1 LTADILSGDRK
12 TPGITELAVDFIFD
26 SLKTA
31 FVLILS
37 WDPEV
42 YKTVWTS
49 LYVSLIAI
57 VFSTVAGVPA
67 GMAIGLGQFPGR
79 RAVITLLNTLMA
91 LPTVVIGLVVYGFFS
106 RSGPMG
112 QFGLLFTPAA
122 MVVGQIILATPI
134 IANYT
139 LGALSA
145 SDSRIMPTALTLGAS
160 TSRGALLLMQE
171 IRFGVMAAIIAG
183 FGRIIAEV
191 GVAMMLGGNIR
202 GYTRTMTTAIA
213 LETSKGEFAFGL
225 ALGIFLLSV
234 ALLINMFLNFL
245 QQR

>member
-1 LTADILSGDRK
+1 
-12 TPGITELAVDFIFD
+12 VDFIFD

-106 RSGPMG
+106 RSGPLG
-112 QFGLLFTPAA
+112 QFGLLFTPTA

>member
-12 TPGITELAVDFIFD
+12 RPGITELAVDFIFD

-91 LPTVVIGLVVYGFFS
+91 LPTVVIGLVMYGFLS
-106 RSGPMG
+106 RSGPLG

>member
-1 LTADILSGDRK
+1 VGFL
-12 TPGITELAVDFIFD
+12 FD

-31 FVLILS
+31 LELILS
-37 WDPEV
+37 LDPEV
-42 YKTVWTS
+42 YNTVWTS
-49 LYVSLIAI
+49 LYVSAIAI
-57 VFSTVAGVPA
+57 VFATIAGVPA
-67 GMAIGLGQFPGR
+67 GLAIGIGRFPGR
-79 RAVITLLNTLMA
+79 RVVITLLNTLMA
-91 LPTVVIGLVVYGFFS
+91 LPTVVVGLVVYGFLS
-106 RSGPMG
+106 RMGPLG
-112 QFGLLFTPAA
+112 QFGLLFTPSA
-122 MVVGQIILATPI
+122 MIIGQIILATPI

-160 TSRGALLLMQE
+160 TTRGAILLLQE

-225 ALGIFLLSV
+225 ALGIFLMSV

>member
-1 LTADILSGDRK
+1 M
-12 TPGITELAVDFIFD
+12 DFIFD

-31 FVLILS
+31 FALILS

-106 RSGPMG
+106 RSGPLG
-112 QFGLLFTPAA
+112 QFGLLFTPTA

>member
-1 LTADILSGDRK
+1 M
-12 TPGITELAVDFIFD
+12 DFLFD

-31 FVLILS
+31 LALIFS
-37 WDPEV
+37 FNPEV
-42 YKTVWTS
+42 YITVWTS
-49 LYVSLIAI
+49 LYVSTIAI
-57 VFSTVAGVPA
+57 VFATIAGVPA
-67 GMAIGLGQFPGR
+67 GVAIGLGRFPGR
-79 RAVITLLNTLMA
+79 RIVITLLNTLMA
-91 LPTVVIGLVVYGFFS
+91 LPTVVVGLVVYAFLS
-106 RSGPMG
+106 RMGPLG
-112 QFGLLFTPAA
+112 RFGLLFTPTA
-122 MVVGQIILATPI
+122 MIIGQIILATPI

-160 TSRGALLLMQE
+160 TTRGTMVLLQE
-171 IRFGVMAAIIAG
+171 IRFGVVAAIIAG

-202 GYTRTMTTAIA
+202 GVTRTMTTAIA